1 MANNVFQVKRT
12 SVAGRTPNTTSFY
25 ATNSQYIAAGEL
37 ALNMTDQILY
47 TSDGTNLISV
57 GANIANQRITNSLT
71 LNNNVKINWRDVYGA
86 NISFVH
92 QSDDNSVFYS
102 TNVAHQPRAIWSVF
116 ANSDTSAFI
125 VSAPAQFNSN
135 ATYNGTNII
144 LSGSAGILANGSL
157 GSNGWVLTS
166 NGTSAY
172 WISPGAS
179 STDVTANFAWQN
191 THTFQKQTI
200 FTGNGISLVT
210 NTGGINFN
218 GTSDSNWRIGR
229 NTGLTTKFY
238 YSNNTFDIIAAASNL
253 EGFVIGQPGGNTYLE
268 TGYAGTFTK
277 NPIYVGN
284 ATVNVSINS
293 TSFTGTA
300 NNATN
305 LGGVAAASYVNTSG
319 NYTVS
324 GNINFTGTNVYHTST
339 LYAAGQVVIGAAGDL
354 ILANG
359 SGIQANGTWGAAGYA
374 LMTDGS
380 GNDYWGNPATN
391 TSAQYTWS
399 NTQTFSNTI
408 TFSSSLLG
416 STINATSY
424 TTGNVTIGTGGA
436 VLNTSVLFIGNNT
449 VNATFT
455 TSSLTLGTYWVT
467 NSTGAYTTGLV
478 NAASYNIGT
487 TLIANTTGVYH
498 TGVVNAASYNTGG
511 GYGTVTGG
519 SVVNSSVIAVGNSTV
534 NTIINATSFSGVAN
548 NASNLGGV
556 PASNYVN
563 TSGAYT
569 ISGVHTHTA
578 NIYANSA
585 LFFANAIAH
594 SVTTGATAN
603 GTTQA
608 TAYPIVTT
616 SVQFTTVAAGSGAIL
631 PTAVPGQRLFIA
643 NDGANQLLLYPAVG
657 GLIDQAAVNAAV
669 TIAAGGMWEGQSLT
683 TVNWT
688 SISPDTQGAN
698 GVVVTQGNG
707 AVMLTVNAAYI
718 NTISANNA
726 AYLGG
731 TAAASYQL
739 NSTLNANVASY
750 LPLYNGVVNAS
761 SVTMGNVSVGFTGN
775 TAGLY
780 HTGIVNAAT
789 FTTTGAANV
798 GTLNVTGNASISG
811 NMTVSGN
818 LTLSGNTLIV
828 GANNLIVQDAVMSIH
843 TLANLA
849 PWTTND
855 LKQVGIALHY
865 YDTADKQGLLSIT
878 QSNGVLTYY
887 STSTDAAIADPVGN
901 TLGTFQAGVLLAG
914 NSTVYTTV
922 NATNY
927 SGTSNNALYLGG
939 TAAASYALKADVHYI
954 GTTSVALNRASAAL
968 SLTGVS
974 IDGTAN
980 NSTYFNSQP
989 ATYYTNATN
998 ITTGVL
1004 PWAQAPTNTVNTSG
1018 AFTITGVHTHSAN
1031 VSVTGT
1037 SKFTGVVD
1045 AASANTLNQTL
1056 TDGATI
1062 TWDTS
1067 LGQIGTVT
1075 LAGNRTMAAPTNLKV
1090 TTYILHV
1097 LQDATGSRTITWNS
1111 VFKWTAGAAPV
1122 LSTGA
1127 GKRDVFS
1134 FISDGTNL
1142 YGSYLPDVR

>member
-12 SVAGRTPNTTSFY
+12 SVAGRTPNTTSSY
-25 ATNSQYIAAGEL
+25 ATNTQYIAAGEL

-47 TSDGTNLISV
+47 TSDGTNIISV
-57 GANIANQRITNSLT
+57 GANIVNQRITNSLT

-86 NISFVH
+86 NVSFVH

-144 LSGSAGILANGSL
+144 LSGSAGIVANGSL

-172 WISPGAS
+172 WISAGAS

-191 THTFQKQTI
+191 THTFQKQTV

-238 YSNNTFDIIAAASNL
+238 YSNNTFDIIAAATNL

-305 LGGVAAASYVNTSG
+305 LGGVAAASYQLNSTLAANVSILTANNANNLGGTIASSFVANTSAGLSQNTSG
-319 NYTVS
+319 HFVVAGTGTVVNATGVHVNAAYIGTIAANNASYLGGTAAASYALLS
-324 GNINFTGTNVYHTST
+324 GALFTGAV
-339 LYAAGQVVIGAAGDL
+339 
-354 ILANG
+354 
-359 SGIQANGTWGAAGYA
+359 
-374 LMTDGS
+374 
-380 GNDYWGNPATN
+380 
-391 TSAQYTWS
+391 
-399 NTQTFSNTI
+399 
-408 TFSSSLLG
+408 
-416 STINATSY
+416 NATAY
-424 TTGNVTIGTGGA
+424 TIGTVWVANASGMYMTMPLSANGGTGTA
-436 VLNTSVLFIGNNT
+436 GQLLYSNGTIG
-449 VNATFT
+449 AP
-455 TSSLTLGTYWVT
+455 YWAAAPA
-467 NSTGAYTTGLV
+467 NYTISTGLV
-478 NAASYNIGT
+478 N
-487 TLIANTTGVYH
+487 TTG
-498 TGVVNAASYNTGG
+498 
-511 GYGTVTGG
+511 
-519 SVVNSSVIAVGNSTV
+519 
-534 NTIINATSFSGVAN
+534 TI
-548 NASNLGGV
+548 
-556 PASNYVN
+556 
-563 TSGAYT
+563 
-569 ISGVHTHTA
+569 
-578 NIYANSA
+578 
-585 LFFANAIAH
+585 
-594 SVTTGATAN
+594 
-603 GTTQA
+603 
-608 TAYPIVTT
+608 
-616 SVQFTTVAAGSGAIL
+616 
-631 PTAVPGQRLFIA
+631 
-643 NDGANQLLLYPAVG
+643 
-657 GLIDQAAVNAAV
+657 
-669 TIAAGGMWEGQSLT
+669 
-683 TVNWT
+683 
-688 SISPDTQGAN
+688 
-698 GVVVTQGNG
+698 
-707 AVMLTVNAAYI
+707 TVNAAYI
-718 NTISANNA
+718 ATIAANNA
-726 AYLGG
+726 SYLGG
-731 TAAASYQL
+731 IAAASYQL
-739 NSTLNANVASY
+739 NSTLNANIAGY
-750 LPLYNGVVNAS
+750 LPTYTGVVNAAS
-761 SVTMGNVSVGFTGN
+761 LTTGATGLGTGGLIANVTTLFIGNN
-775 TAGLY
+775 T
-780 HTGIVNAAT
+780 VNAVVSTSGITVGSFWVTNSTGAYT
-789 FTTTGAANV
+789 TGTVNSASHTVGTSFIANSTGVYSGVSNASSYTTTGAANV
-798 GTLNVTGNASISG
+798 GSLNVSGNAAITGS
-811 NMTVSGN
+811 MTISGN
-818 LTLSGNTLIV
+818 LTITGNSVSI
-828 GANNLIVQDAVMSIH
+828 GANNLVVQDAVVSLH
-843 TLANLA
+843 TYANMA
-849 PWTTND
+849 PWTVND
-855 LKQVGIALHY
+855 GKAVGMAFHY
-865 YDTADKQGLLSIT
+865 FDTADKQGLLSVT

-887 STSTDAAIADPVGN
+887 NTSTDAAIADPVGN

-980 NSTYFNSQP
+980 NSTYFNSQA

-1018 AFTITGVHTHSAN
+1018 SYTLSGNLTFTGANIQLNSASLGGTATNYVNNFIFYTNAGNASYLRFYTYRFATGGDWTGASTRIQQRIDVSDQAYIEFNPNGYSWGVGLFNNTGKGLIVDANGQTIHNAN

-1045 AASANTLNQTL
+1045 AASANTLNQTV

-1097 LQDATGSRTITWNS
+1097 LQDATGSRLITWNS